1 MITIKINGENQEI
14 NPQTNLVQ
22 LTNSLSSSTP
32 YFAVSLNRSVIPK
45 SEYAQVYLNE
55 GDEIE
60 IVHPVAGG

>member
-14 NPQTNLVQ
+14 NPQTNLIQ
-22 LTNSLSSSTP
+22 LTNSLSSPTP
-32 YFAVSLNRSVIPK
+32 YFAVSLNRTVIPK
-45 SEYAQVYLNE
+45 SEYSQIYLSE